1 MTSWCISLVGDY
13 QCLTAVLTLE
23 RQFGFYFLQTYVP
36 SMLIVF
42 LSWVSFWINR
52 DAVPARITLSVTTV
66 LTITTQSTGLNNSGV
81 PKVSYPKA
89 LDIWLAVCTV
99 FVFAAMMEY
108 AFVNTLSRKQVS
120 NIELFISDVDY
131 FWLSSSIII
140 IMCNIITVYKQCNI
154 ITLSSV
160 ILILNIIT

>member
-1 MTSWCISLVGDY
+1 MIRTQIILIIFFMTSWCISLVGDY

-131 FWLSSSIII
+131 F
-140 IMCNIITVYKQCNI
+140 
-154 ITLSSV
+154 
-160 ILILNIIT
+160 